1 MSGRY
6 GSREGQE
13 AAYRELD
20 RLAERL
26 ESAARN
32 CTAPEHGRMPEGD
45 VRPFSLPDRY
55 IYRSHVGSWSV
66 RGADRDVR

>member
-6 GSREGQE
+6 GSREGEE

-55 IYRSHVGSWSV
+55 I
-66 RGADRDVR
+66 